1 MAVLLDTDTYKVTK
15 RTAKKR
21 KINTKELQ
29 FGDGYRQILVDGIN
43 YDREQ
48 WSMDFVLLDST
59 SAIALEEILVNSV
72 YAPANIIQWTP
83 LDSTTAKYWTA
94 GEVSK
99 TPNGISGRCQWKITC
114 TLSREYPLTV

>member
-15 RTAKKR
+15 NTSKKR
-21 KINTKELQ
+21 KLNTKELQ

-59 SAIALEEILVNSV
+59 SASALEDILVNSV

-83 LDSTTAKYWTA
+83 LDSTETKYWTA

-99 TPNGISGRCQWKITC
+99 TPNGIPGRCQWKITC
-114 TLSREYPLTV
+114 TLMQEFPLV